1 MFNIGDIVCLRTDE
15 EIIDIFGDNGKEWI
29 KGSEYLKLRGKNI
42 VIEGII
48 GGYYLKIDVDGITKG
63 LNAKL
68 FTLASTVNEI
78 KEDELRVLL
87 I

>member
-1 MFNIGDIVCLRTDE
+1 MFNIGDIVCLKTDE

-29 KGSEYLKLRGKNI
+29 KGNDYLKLRGKNI
-42 VIEGII
+42 IVEGLTS
-48 GGYYLKIDVDGITKG
+48 GGYFLKIDGFNHG
-63 LNAKL
+63 LNEKI
-68 FTLASTVNEI
+68 FTLVSTVNEI